1 MPISKDYALILYLQM
16 ESIVFK
22 IVHPLKLIIIT
33 DHYHLTL
40 ILENGTSKSYVS
52 KFQAMSILSFWKQL
66 RTFSEWLQWHV
77 RET

>member
-16 ESIVFK
+16 ESIVFE

-66 RTFSEWLQWHV
+66 RTLSEWLQWNV
-77 RET
+77 REI

>member
-22 IVHPLKLIIIT
+22 IIIS

-40 ILENGTSKSYVS
+40 ILENGNSKSYVS

-66 RTFSEWLQWHV
+66 RTFSEWLQ
-77 RET
+77 

>member
-22 IVHPLKLIIIT
+22 IIIS

-77 RET
+77 REL

>member
-1 MPISKDYALILYLQM
+1 MPISKDYALTLYLQM

-22 IVHPLKLIIIT
+22 IIIS

>member
-22 IVHPLKLIIIT
+22 IIIS

-66 RTFSEWLQWHV
+66 RTFSEWLQ
-77 RET
+77 

>member
-22 IVHPLKLIIIT
+22 IIIS